1 MKNKFKAC
9 VSLLIALLMI
19 AALLPA
25 GIVASA
31 DEGTCGENLTWT
43 LDDDGLL
50 TISGT
55 GDMSDYMFRGPWNYA
70 PKAVVIEEGVTSIG
84 KNAFDTSWKT
94 R

>member
-1 MKNKFKAC
+1 
-9 VSLLIALLMI
+9 MI